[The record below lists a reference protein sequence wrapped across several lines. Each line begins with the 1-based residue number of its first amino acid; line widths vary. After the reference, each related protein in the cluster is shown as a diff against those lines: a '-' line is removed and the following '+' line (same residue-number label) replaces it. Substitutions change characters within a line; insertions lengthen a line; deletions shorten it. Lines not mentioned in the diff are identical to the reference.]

1 MSRWVFE
8 YIRLGQAESG
18 TGVWGSYRTMRVQGE
33 RWRTRW
39 KGLGHE
45 KLPTACPVSFP
56 GPPWSG
62 PTTFLSPSLLSHRP
76 LPLNPALATL
86 VSLLF
91 CGHTSIPT
99 SALALLSAQHALL
112 PGRCKALFLTSLR
125 SLPQM
130 SSSKQ
135 RHFLWQ
141 AYQIACHSGPL
152 PYCSLSSN
160 PALIFF
166 SLLSPMPT
174 IY

>member
-1 MSRWVFE
+1 
-8 YIRLGQAESG
+8 
-18 TGVWGSYRTMRVQGE
+18 MRVQGV
-33 RWRTRW
+33 RWRTWW
-39 KGLGHE
+39 KRMGHE

-62 PTTFLSPSLLSHRP
+62 PTTFLSPSLLSHCP

-112 PGRCKALFLTSLR
+112 PGTRKAFFLTSLR
-125 SLPQM
+125 PLPHM

-166 SLLSPMPT
+166 CFFAVSHAYYLLEWELHEDRDIAFSLFNQIKST
-174 IY
+174 K